1 MMVSRIVGAL
11 SVVLGLALGGCQSAP
26 ATTDGSSSAA
36 VETHACPT
44 CKADLT
50 AAAHEQCP
58 ECKERPWWTH
68 ATKVADAPPS
78 RPMSVRCPKCA
89 GEVPIEVQQAQ

>member
-1 MMVSRIVGAL
+1 MISRFVGPLSIVVGI
-11 SVVLGLALGGCQSAP
+11 ALGGCQSPP
-26 ATTDGSSSAA
+26 ATSDGSSSAT
-36 VETHACPT
+36 VEAHACPT

-68 ATKVADAPPS
+68 ATKAADALPS

-89 GEVPIEVQQAQ
+89 GDVPIEIQRAE